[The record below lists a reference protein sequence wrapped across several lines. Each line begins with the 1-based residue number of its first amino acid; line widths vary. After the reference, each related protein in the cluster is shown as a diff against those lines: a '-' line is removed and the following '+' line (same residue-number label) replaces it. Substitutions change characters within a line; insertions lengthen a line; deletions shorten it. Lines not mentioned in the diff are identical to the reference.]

1 VRSGWFRGLTAA
13 GLPLAAAGLALRTSN
28 AFRYPTVY
36 GFDSPENWRYIERLT
51 GSWAL
56 PAPDADWSTAHPPL
70 FYYACAALCRALGLP
85 EQEEA
90 VIFIRLISSILGL
103 FAVGLAVGLVRRAD
117 PDNPARALLAG
128 ALLLFLPAHIYM
140 SAMLHEEI
148 LVSSL
153 ISLVAVAVAY
163 ECMSP
168 ERPRRALH
176 RAAGWGVAAGLALL
190 TKLTGLL
197 VVLAAAGAYAVDGWR
212 RRDWALAA
220 ATSRPIATSTTT
232 RRAIDASGTIC
243 AFPSRPLPSRSPHRR
258 TSCARSGGPP
268 TPRYGTTAT
277 ATSCPARVGP

>member
-1 VRSGWFRGLTAA
+1 MRSGWFRGLAAA
-13 GLPLAAAGLALRTSN
+13 GLALAAAGLAIRTSN
-28 AFRYPTVY
+28 AFRYPIVY
-36 GFDSPENWRYIERLT
+36 GFDSPENWSYIERLT
-51 GSWAL
+51 GSWTL

-85 EQEEA
+85 EQEDA
-90 VIFIRLISSILGL
+90 VILIRLISSILGL

-117 PDNPARALLAG
+117 PENPGRALLAG

-153 ISLVAVAVAY
+153 ISLVAVAVAC

-168 ERPRRALH
+168 ERPRRELR

-220 ATSRPIATSTTT
+220 G
-232 RRAIDASGTIC
+232 RAGIFLGVALLVGGWYY
-243 AFPSRPLPSRSPHRR
+243 ARNRVEYGYFYPHHL
-258 TSCARSGGPP
+258 
-268 TPRYGTTAT
+268 
-277 ATSCPARVGP
+277 